1 MQSYSLPD
9 GDHKQPMDYKLNDL
23 FQNKTGGFYI
33 ELGANDGLTQSNT
46 ALFEFSKD
54 WTGLLIEPSVNAYNQ
69 CKVNRPKSVVVNYAC
84 VSSSYTESHVSGDFH
99 GHLMSSVNGQRR
111 NSGTRHQIPART
123 LESLLDEHAPNAS
136 IDLLS
141 LDTEGYELHI
151 LQGLNLSKYRPH
163 YMLIEVYTK
172 DYDAICA
179 FLQEHGYALHSNF
192 SNYTKENHPPWDG
205 THNDYLFVDTKHM

>member
-1 MQSYSLPD
+1 
-9 GDHKQPMDYKLNDL
+9 MDYKLNDL

-123 LESLLDEHAPNAS
+123 LESLLDEYTPNTS

-141 LDTEGYELHI
+141 LDTEGYELNI

-172 DYDAICA
+172 DFDAICA
-179 FLQEHGYALHSNF
+179 FLKENDYALHSNF
-192 SNYTKENHPPWDG
+192 SNYTKENHPP
-205 THNDYLFVDTKHM
+205 